1 MVPQMDC
8 NRGIYR
14 DTWGLYRDRIA
25 MMEKN
30 MEDAVLGLVFRD
42 GESNGR

>member
-1 MVPQMDC
+1 
-8 NRGIYR
+8 
-14 DTWGLYRDRIA
+14 

-42 GESNGR
+42 ISIKMENQMEEKMEN